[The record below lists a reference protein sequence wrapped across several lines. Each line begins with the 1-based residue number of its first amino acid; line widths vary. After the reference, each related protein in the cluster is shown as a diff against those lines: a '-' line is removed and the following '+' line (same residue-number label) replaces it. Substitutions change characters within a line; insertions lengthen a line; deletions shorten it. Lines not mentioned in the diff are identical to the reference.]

1 MRTASQ
7 VGTETAQSS
16 PSWSLKTRCRDLT
29 VIDYIRLVCDGDLSV
44 LVATG
49 TPLDK
54 DLEMAKADVLAEF
67 AELSGASESE
77 GMMILNEIYSLRAQR
92 ASYLAAM
99 MAMGE
104 LFDDGK
110 EFFRSKGFD
119 VSGWSAENPA
129 KCLKRINAAIKA
141 IDLKIGL
148 KVKEYNK
155 LAAKTEGKSIAEG
168 DIRMEMAIL
177 STDMSHTIGDDCNL
191 ATYASYKKSNK
202 ERAKAL
208 AAVMSKK

>member
-1 MRTASQ
+1 M
-7 VGTETAQSS
+7 
-16 PSWSLKTRCRDLT
+16 
-29 VIDYIRLVCDGDLSV
+29 IDYIRLVCDGDLSV